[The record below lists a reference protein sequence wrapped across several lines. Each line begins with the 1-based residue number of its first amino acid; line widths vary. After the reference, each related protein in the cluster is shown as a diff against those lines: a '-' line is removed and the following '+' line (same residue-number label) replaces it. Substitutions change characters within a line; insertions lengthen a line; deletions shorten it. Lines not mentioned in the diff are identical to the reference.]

1 MLHRRNALFA
11 SLFLL
16 SWATVA
22 AAAVA
27 ARPLEIYFVD
37 VEGGAATLI
46 VTPAGESLLVD
57 TGWPRADARD
67 AQRIQA
73 AAQQAG
79 IKRIDHL
86 ITSHYHT
93 DHFGGVAALAKLM
106 PIGRFYDHG
115 PVSPTE
121 TARDFATLYKA
132 YLDAAGNKTQAV
144 RPGDNIPLQRAPGS
158 VPIELLVVASN
169 GQVLERR
176 GPENAECRDAKLD
189 KDDPSDNARSVGF
202 VLSLGKFRFLDLGDL
217 TWNVEHR
224 LVCPAN
230 SLGRIDL
237 YQVTHHGMNVSNNP
251 VLLRSVQPQ
260 VAVMN
265 NGPKKAGHPDT
276 VKRLR
281 ETRSIEDFWAGH
293 KNVTTSDDQNAAAD
307 FIANLEE
314 EKDCPGRMIKVS
326 VAPDGSSYTVSNTRN
341 GKSKTY
347 RLRS

>member
-1 MLHRRNALFA
+1 MLNRRNALFA

-16 SWATVA
+16 VWATLSVA
-22 AAAVA
+22 APA
-27 ARPLEIYFVD
+27 ARPLDIYFVD

-46 VTPAGESLLVD
+46 VTPAGESILVD
-57 TGWPRADARD
+57 TGWPRDDERD
-67 AQRIQA
+67 AKRIHA

-86 ITSHYHT
+86 IITHYHT
-93 DHFGGVAALAKLM
+93 DHYGGVAALARLM

-115 PVSPTE
+115 PMSPTD
-121 TARDFATLYKA
+121 TPRDFAKLHKA
-132 YLDAAGNKTQAV
+132 YQEAANNKTQAV
-144 RPGDNIPLQRAPGS
+144 QPGEKIALRRAPGS
-158 VPIELLVVASN
+158 APVELLVVASN
-169 GQVLERR
+169 GQALERR
-176 GPENAECRDAKLD
+176 GRENAECRDAQLQ
-189 KDDPSDNARSVGF
+189 KDDPSDNGRSVGF

-224 LVCPAN
+224 LVCPVN

-251 VLLRSVQPQ
+251 ALLRSVQPQ
-260 VAVMN
+260 VAIMN

-281 ETRSIEDFWAGH
+281 ETPSVEDIWAGH
-293 KNVTTSDDQNAAAD
+293 KNVAISDEENAPAD
-307 FIANLEE
+307 LTANLEE
-314 EKDCPGRMIKVS
+314 EKDCPGRAIKVS
-326 VAPDGSSYTVSNTRN
+326 VAPDGSNYTVTNTRN

-347 RLRS
+347 RIRG